1 MKENYLVIDG
11 KRIYL
16 TEDQVKALTNAGR
29 QYLFKRNNRQD
40 FFAIDV
46 NGDVSIFTD
55 DFSKYADEIFTAAN
69 YCTDEGMMKQ
79 RAMHEILNR
88 RLWRYAEEHG
98 GDGCWDIIE
107 THYHIAFDY
116 AAGNFAV
123 LHSETEQDN
132 GTVYFRDEDAARDA
146 INDIIIPFVNQH
158 PDFMW

>member
-1 MKENYLVIDG
+1 MKENYLVLNG

-16 TEDQVKALTNAGR
+16 TEEQVKALTGEKNPFAR
-29 QYLFKRNNRQD
+29 VKTDDD
-40 FFAIDV
+40 FFRIGVDGQVEHDV
-46 NGDVSIFTD
+46 DFGTETD
-55 DFSKYADEIFTAAN
+55 DGIYAAAN

-123 LHSETEQDN
+123 LHSETVQDN